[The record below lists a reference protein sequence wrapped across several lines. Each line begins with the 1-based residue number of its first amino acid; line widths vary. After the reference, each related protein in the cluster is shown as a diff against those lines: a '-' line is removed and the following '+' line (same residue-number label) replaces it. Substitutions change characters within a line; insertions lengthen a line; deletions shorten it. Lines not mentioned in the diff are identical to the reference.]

1 MPPRTRK
8 PKATAEETTFLADRR
23 SVEGCRESSTTPVVE
38 EVAAPA
44 VAVEAPVPR
53 TRTRK
58 PKASASVEASSA
70 EPTAPVVEAPTA
82 PAVAASVVETPTTP
96 ASEVVSAEPVN
107 TTDPNRKVDICFAF
121 DTTGSMSGC
130 IRQVTNN
137 IQDIVK
143 ELFKNVPNVRIS
155 IVAFQDFNFSYI
167 WKPIDF
173 TNDEGALIH
182 FMKNLDS
189 QYCVTGEDIK
199 FTDTN
204 DSDLNECYEYV
215 MHRVP
220 ELNWSSD
227 SMRALVMIGDAPPH
241 EPQYA
246 YKGISWREETQRLK
260 RMGVNIY
267 SVECYCSCLARE
279 NKEFYGTIARETN
292 GYHLRLDQFTM
303 IPAMMMAICYKQMG
317 QERLQSYENE
327 LRVRDGGVTHGM
339 QQVFDVM
346 LGKKT
351 SEDVDRENRSRYDY
365 GSSYSSSYTRSS
377 SSSSRRTG
385 LEEMKEEDFTLK
397 PSPPGRFQTLPVAE
411 DQDIQG
417 FAESNGL
424 TFERGKGF
432 YEFNKPELIQKTKEI
447 VLLEKSTGLF
457 YEGNKARKM
466 LNLVDYDEKKRIKPS
481 DLDAYKVF
489 IQSTSMNRKLVGGTT
504 FLYDSA

>member
-8 PKATAEETTFLADRR
+8 LKASEEDIHVAVAE
-23 SVEGCRESSTTPVVE
+23 VPV
-38 EVAAPA
+38 APA
-44 VAVEAPVPR
+44 VAASAVAETLPEPVPR

-58 PKASASVEASSA
+58 PKAASASS
-70 EPTAPVVEAPTA
+70 
-82 PAVAASVVETPTTP
+82 AVAASVVETPVAPSVASPATP
-96 ASEVVSAEPVN
+96 VVEEALPSEVVVTPSEPVN
-107 TTDPNRKVDICFAF
+107 STDPNRKVDICFAF

-137 IQDIVK
+137 IQEIVK

-189 QYCVTGEDIK
+189 QYCVTGKDIK

-246 YKGISWREETQRLK
+246 YKGISWRDETQRLK

-365 GSSYSSSYTRSS
+365 GSSSSSSSSSSSHTRSS
-377 SSSSRRTG
+377 SSSSSRKKTG

>member
-8 PKATAEETTFLADRR
+8 PKVTAEEAPTA
-23 SVEGCRESSTTPVVE
+23 VPEVPVAP
-38 EVAAPA
+38 EVVSEPAP
-44 VAVEAPVPR
+44 EPVRVKRP
-53 TRTRK
+53 RK
-58 PKASASVEASSA
+58 PKASATA
-70 EPTAPVVEAPTA
+70 EPVIEVPSAPVVENPVVDALI
-82 PAVAASVVETPTTP
+82 ASS
-96 ASEVVSAEPVN
+96 SEVVVTDSSEPVVN
-107 TTDPNRKVDICFAF
+107 STDPNRKVDICFAF

-155 IVAFQDFNFSYI
+155 IVAFQDFNFRYI

-182 FMKNLDS
+182 FMKNLES
-189 QYCVTGEDIK
+189 QYCVTGKDIG
-199 FTDTN
+199 FTHTD

-241 EPQYA
+241 EPRYA
-246 YKGISWREETQRLK
+246 YKGISWRDETQRLK

-267 SVECYCSCLARE
+267 SVECFSYSLARE

-351 SEDVDRENRSRYDY
+351 SEDVDRENSRRYDY
-365 GSSYSSSYTRSS
+365 SSSSSSSSDVSAYSSYLSS
-377 SSSSRRTG
+377 SSSSRSSSSSGRKTG

-397 PSPPGRFQTLPVAE
+397 PSPPGRFQTLPVAD